1 MPPRPSA
8 AASRS
13 VSTGKISSSS
23 HCRANGII
31 AARAKARAVSLIARC
46 SSVRSKSMTATDNGS
61 PFDRQSITGPS
72 RKATP
77 LPIGQQRRP
86 QPRSGVAR
94 SSEHP
99 RARIRNRFVV
109 IERQH
114 AFDVAH
120 ERPDEP
126 PEQHGDPNDG
136 RGEDYSDCNIQETDP
151 ERADLKAVMRVQQPI
166 GGCKLDMRNDDT
178 DEGRY
183 SREIRDEI
191 KDVDDHRD
199 LPAGNRRLLR
209 RIESWSRHGEP
220 RPR

>member
-8 AASRS
+8 AASRN
-13 VSTGKISSSS
+13 VSTGKTSSSS

-31 AARAKARAVSLIARC
+31 AVRAKARAVSLIARC
-46 SSVRSKSMTATDNGS
+46 SSVRSKSMTAIDNGS
-61 PFDRQSITGPS
+61 PFNRQSITAPS

-77 LPIGQQRRP
+77 IADRQQRRLR
-86 QPRSGVAR
+86 PRSSVAE
-94 SSEHP
+94 SSKHP

-109 IERQH
+109 IQRQH

-126 PEQHGDPNDG
+126 PEQHGDPDDG
-136 RGEDYSDCNIQETDP
+136 RGEDYSDGKIQKSDP
-151 ERADLKAVMRVQQPI
+151 ERADLKAVMRVQQRV
-166 GGCKLDMRNDDT
+166 GGWELDMRNDDT

-183 SREIRDEI
+183 SREIGHKI
-191 KDVDDHRD
+191 KDVDNQRD

-209 RIESWSRHGEP
+209 RIGSWSRHGEP
-220 RPR
+220 RQG

>member
-1 MPPRPSA
+1 MPPRPNA

-13 VSTGKISSSS
+13 VSTGKIWSSS

-72 RKATP
+72 RTATP

-86 QPRSGVAR
+86 QPRPGVAG

-126 PEQHGDPNDG
+126 QEQHSDPNDG
-136 RGEDYSDCNIQETDP
+136 RGEDYSDCNIQKPDP
-151 ERADLKAVMRVQQPI
+151 ERANLKPVMRVQKRI
-166 GGCKLDMRNDDT
+166 GGWELDMRNDDP
-178 DEGRY
+178 DEGCY
-183 SREIRDEI
+183 PGEIGNEI
-191 KDVDDHRD
+191 QDVDNQRD
-199 LPAGNRRLLR
+199 LPAGNGLLR
-209 RIESWSRHGEP
+209 RIGSWSRHGEP
-220 RPR
+220 RQG

>member
-1 MPPRPSA
+1 MPPRPSV

-31 AARAKARAVSLIARC
+31 AARANARAVSLIARC

-77 LPIGQQRRP
+77 LPIGQQCRP
-86 QPRSGVAR
+86 QPRSGVAG
-94 SSEHP
+94 SSEQP
-99 RARIRNRFVV
+99 RAPVRYRLVV
-109 IERQH
+109 IQRQH
-114 AFDVAH
+114 AFDIAH

-126 PEQHGDPNDG
+126 PEQYGDPNNG

-151 ERADLKAVMRVQQPI
+151 ERADLKPVMRVQQPI
-166 GGCKLDMRNDDT
+166 GGWELDMRNDDT
-178 DEGRY
+178 DERRY

-191 KDVDDHRD
+191 KDVDNQRD
-199 LPAGNRRLLR
+199 LPAGNRRLPR
-209 RIESWSRHGEP
+209 RIES
-220 RPR
+220 